1 MQKPRILVTAATG
14 RTGFPV
20 ALQLLER
27 GFPVRAF
34 VRRQSDRTQQLKQ
47 AGAEIFV
54 GNLLDFRDLHQALQG
69 VQRAYYCP
77 PFAPNL
83 LHGAMLFA
91 LAAEDANLEV
101 VALMSQWNPH
111 AAHPSFT
118 SREHW
123 IANHLYR
130 WMPSV
135 DVIHIN
141 PGIFAFVYLLGLPM
155 ITNFGMLMAPFGEG
169 RNAPPANEDIARVV
183 VGVLTNPA
191 PHIGKSYRPTG
202 PEFLSTEDM
211 AAILSKILQR
221 PVRYQD
227 TSITMFA
234 KAAKAMVFPDFE
246 VSQMRYY
253 ADDIRQDAFA
263 IGGTTNH
270 VELVTGQP
278 PESFEQTARRYLQN
292 PALIHPKLSH
302 VGKLGAILQGRG
314 SAIAL
319 LIRTLFSQV
328 PDWEKWERAHNHPLL
343 QQPQLAS
350 HNPDWVASAQQ
361 QQLNLLQLKTLDCA
375 PLV

>member
-1 MQKPRILVTAATG
+1 M
-14 RTGFPV
+14 
-20 ALQLLER
+20 QLLER

-34 VRRQSDRTQQLKQ
+34 VHRQSDHTQGLKQ
-47 AGAEIFV
+47 AGAEIVV
-54 GNLLDFRDLHQALQG
+54 GNLLDFRDLHQALQE

-83 LHGAMLFA
+83 LHGSMLFA

-111 AAHPSFT
+111 ATHPSFT

-141 PGIFAFVYLLGLPM
+141 PDIFAFVYLLGLPI
-155 ITNFGMLMAPFGEG
+155 ITNFGLLMAPFGAG

-183 VGVLTNPA
+183 VGALINPT

-202 PEFLSTEDM
+202 PELLSTEDM

-234 KAAKAMVFPDFE
+234 KAAKAMDFPDFE
-246 VSQMRYY
+246 MSQMRYY
-253 ADDIRQDAFA
+253 TDDIRQDAFA
-263 IGGTTNH
+263 IGGPTNH

-278 PESFEQTARRYLQN
+278 LESFEQTARRYLQN
-292 PALIHPKLSH
+292 PALIHPQLSH
-302 VGKLGAILQGRG
+302 VGKLGAI
-314 SAIAL
+314 AL
-319 LIRTLFSQV
+319 LIRTLLSRV
-328 PDWEKWERAHNHPLL
+328 PDWEQWERGYNHPLL

-350 HNPDWVASAQQ
+350 HNPDWVTSAQQ
-361 QQLNLLQLKTLDCA
+361 QQLNLLQSNNLESA

>member
-34 VRRQSDRTQQLKQ
+34 VRRQGDRTQQLKQ
-47 AGAEIFV
+47 AGAELFV

-91 LAAEDANLEV
+91 LAAEDANLEI

-111 AAHPSFT
+111 AIHPSFT

-123 IANHLYR
+123 MANHLYR

-183 VGVLTNPA
+183 VGVLTEPT

-202 PEFLSTEDM
+202 PELLSTEDM

-234 KAAKAMVFPDFE
+234 KAAKAMGFPDFE
-246 VSQMRYY
+246 N
-253 ADDIRQDAFA
+253 I
-263 IGGTTNH
+263 
-270 VELVTGQP
+270 P
-278 PESFEQTARRYLQN
+278 
-292 PALIHPKLSH
+292 
-302 VGKLGAILQGRG
+302 
-314 SAIAL
+314 IAL
-319 LIRTLFSQV
+319 LR
-328 PDWEKWERAHNHPLL
+328 R
-343 QQPQLAS
+343 
-350 HNPDWVASAQQ
+350 
-361 QQLNLLQLKTLDCA
+361 
-375 PLV
+375 